1 MAESIAEAY
10 TAATRSG
17 PRPIVV
23 HFNGAFHSDFT
34 TGTASRVIR
43 RLPGKRVIVVTVL
56 PVQNIDTAAPG
67 ETDRKRADYLV
78 YTVRVKS

>member
-1 MAESIAEAY
+1 MAESIAREFAQ
-10 TAATRSG
+10 AGRG
-17 PRPIVV
+17 PVV

-43 RLPGKRVIVVTVL
+43 RLPGKRVVVISVL
-56 PVQNIDTAAPG
+56 PVQNIDTAAP
-67 ETDRKRADYLV
+67 EPTDRKRAEYLV

>member
-1 MAESIAEAY
+1 MAESIVDAY
-10 TAATRSG
+10 RAAAASE

-43 RLPGKRVIVVTVL
+43 RLPGRRVTVVSVL
-56 PVQNIDTAAPG
+56 PVPNIDTAEPG
-67 ETDRKRADYLV
+67 QDDRRRAGYLV